1 MGAEVM
7 PSCRLFQS
15 RIHWLFYI
23 FLWSLWHWQ
32 KWERHELGRFYIIF
46 RLWAVVLVHISCI
59 VDSTVVTYNVME
71 HYKLISPLFLDIQT
85 GWMLNSVSIINIAI
99 LFTHLH
105 FCTPILA
112 QVKYPRFLHT
122 ALVSLMNV
130 LYFVGLISSSLC
142 YANVPLPA
150 TTKNNT

>member
-1 MGAEVM
+1 M
-7 PSCRLFQS
+7 
-15 RIHWLFYI
+15 
-23 FLWSLWHWQ
+23 
-32 KWERHELGRFYIIF
+32 
-46 RLWAVVLVHISCI
+46 VLVHISCI

-85 GWMLNSVSIINIAI
+85 GWMSNSDSIINTAI

-130 LYFVGLISSSLC
+130 LMNVLYFVGLTSSSLC
-142 YANVPLPA
+142 YASEPLPA